1 MKISKIFTGIVVC
14 GALIFPGALSSS
26 AQEMNDSISL
36 EPEALN
42 LTIEETKSLTLS
54 KLGGDLPLINLGR
67 YFETY
72 YGPTY
77 KYTFSLPRNPPYAAA
92 IYSGT
97 LINNI
102 NKNSFG
108 TYWYEGT
115 VYLQNP
121 L

>member
-1 MKISKIFTGIVVC
+1 MKISKIFTGLVVC

-26 AQEMNDSISL
+26 AQEINASTSP

-42 LTIEETKSLTLS
+42 LKIAETESLTFGMLA
-54 KLGGDLPLINLGR
+54 GDLPLINLGR

-102 NKNSFG
+102 YKNSLG